1 MKQRDGSI
9 VLYKNSKPFLCKD
22 TIRVCR
28 FIHRCPPPLF
38 FLTIPSFLSDPLNPL
53 LSLSFKKRALRV
65 LFEILFA
72 FFYMEDQYGMADL
85 GQYMSGRSLFPPI
98 PPRQDSLS
106 GHRGSTPQYPYGMI
120 MFRSDNTATAS
131 VPIGDNTTCAG
142 GTAASAIDAAAGDGL
157 SRIDG
162 GGDSVAGRWPRQETL
177 TLLEIRSRLDSKF
190 KEANQKGPLWDEV
203 SRIMSE
209 EHAYQRSSKKC
220 REKFENLY
228 KYYKKTKEGKAGRQ
242 DGKHY
247 RFFRQ
252 LEALYGETNNSAA
265 VSETHFNSGGFNPNA
280 LKISTSSDNNQE
292 SYPCFKS
299 SDTSLSLSNSCDF
312 DPTSSDDSEN
322 DPGTDDDNQN
332 MRKRRGK
339 RGWKVKI
346 KDFIDTQMKKLM
358 DKQEAW
364 MEKMMKTIE
373 DREKETIQRQ
383 EEWRKQDAERMER
396 ERNLWAS
403 ERAWIEARDV
413 SLMDTLHKMA
423 RKEPRASPQEEMM
436 LMDIRSLNE
445 NYHNDNG
452 SETITNSLKCNV
464 FWPECEISRLIQLR
478 NGMESKFQ
486 QSGISEEVLWDEITT
501 KMAFSGYDKSGL
513 CCREK
518 WESINNN
525 VLKCKKKRK
534 ENSRICSYYQN
545 YGSLCNLGGGSYCYN
560 TELNWNNNLPVAANN
575 TGNGISDTCLRYN
588 VGDLYGRIV
597 D

>member
-28 FIHRCPPPLF
+28 FIHRCPPPQPPPF
-38 FLTIPSFLSDPLNPL
+38 FFFS
-53 LSLSFKKRALRV
+53 LSLSLYFEKRALLV
-65 LFEILFA
+65 LFELLFA
-72 FFYMEDQYGMADL
+72 FLYMEDQYGMADL
-85 GQYMSGRSLFPPI
+85 GQYMSGRASFPPQQ
-98 PPRQDSLS
+98 PLLS
-106 GHRGSTPQYPYGMI
+106 AHRGPYTCDMI
-120 MFRSDNTATAS
+120 MFRSSDNAATAAL
-131 VPIGDNTTCAG
+131 PIGN
-142 GTAASAIDAAAGDGL
+142 
-157 SRIDG
+157 G
-162 GGDSVAGRWPRQETL
+162 GGGVAGRWPRQETL

-209 EHAYQRSSKKC
+209 EHAYQRSGKKC

-252 LEALYGETNNSAA
+252 LEALYGTETNNSAS
-265 VSETHFNSGGFNPNA
+265 VSETHFNSGSFNPN
-280 LKISTSSDNNQE
+280 LSKIISTSSANNQE
-292 SYPCFKS
+292 SYPGFKL
-299 SDTSLSLSNSCDF
+299 SDASLTLSNSCDF

-322 DPGTDDDNQN
+322 EPGIDDNNPN
-332 MRKRRGK
+332 MKKRRGK

-346 KDFIDTQMKKLM
+346 KEFIDTQMKKLM

-364 MEKMMKTIE
+364 MAKMMKTIE
-373 DREKETIQRQ
+373 DRERERIVRE

-403 ERAWIEARDV
+403 ERAWIEARDA

-423 RKEPRASPQEEMM
+423 RKEPRASPQDQEVMVT
-436 LMDIRSLNE
+436 DIPSLSQ
-445 NYHNDNG
+445 NYHNDDG

-478 NGMESKFQ
+478 KGMESKFHE
-486 QSGISEEVLWDEITT
+486 QSGISEEVLWEEIST
-501 KMAFSGYDKSGL
+501 KMACFGYDKSGL

-518 WESINNN
+518 WQIINN
-525 VLKCKKKRK
+525 KCNKKRK
-534 ENSRICSYYQN
+534 ENSRSICASYYQN
-545 YGSLCNLGGGSYCYN
+545 YESMCNQGGGSYCDHIEVN
-560 TELNWNNNLPVAANN
+560 RNNNSPVVANN
-575 TGNGISDTCLRYN
+575 TGNGVSTDTCLRYYM
-588 VGDLYGRIV
+588 GDVYGRIV